1 LVLGAA
7 AVLAKPATGA
17 RPAKASAEDAT
28 APTADLLAPWS
39 GPLGGVPPF
48 DKVRVADFE
57 SALTRSMVLGRAEI
71 DAIAANPAPPTFE
84 NTLVALER
92 AGAALDRV
100 ITLFYVHVGTLSNPH
115 LREVEKQMA
124 PRLSAFAAETT
135 QNATLY
141 ARIDTVQRAR
151 PSPPLRPEQR
161 RLVEVVQRQFALRGA
176 ALAPAAKAQIKNLD
190 LRLSSLYT
198 QFRQN
203 QLADEEKYSLVLQT
217 EAELEGLPNDLR
229 EAAAAA
235 AAVAGMPGRWL
246 ISNTRSSME
255 PFLTASRR
263 RDLRENGWR
272 LWVGR
277 GDNGDANDNK
287 AVIVEILQLRGERA
301 RLLGY
306 PTHAHW
312 ITDDGMARTP
322 DAALALMLRVWQPAL
337 ARAREEIADM
347 QALAAR
353 AGDRDS
359 GGAPLR
365 IEPWDYRYYAEKVR
379 LQRYDFDGEAL
390 KPYLVLDRMREA
402 MFWAA
407 GQLYGLGFRRLQ
419 GLPLQHPDVTVY
431 LVQRRGR
438 PVGLWYF
445 DPFARAGKQSG
456 AWMNE
461 YRTQEHLRRRLPIV
475 SNNAN
480 FIPGGKGEPV
490 LISWDDAQ
498 TLFHE
503 FGHALHG
510 LLSDVTY
517 PSLAGTS
524 VKRDFVEFPSQ
535 LNERWLR
542 TPELLKRFAR
552 HHRTGQPIP
561 PELLAALDRS
571 RHFNQGFQTA
581 EYLASALYDMK
592 IHLAPTAPDPAR
604 FERETMAEIGC
615 PPEIT
620 MRHRPTHFGHIFG
633 GDGYSAGYYSYLWAD
648 VLTADAAEAYTQA
661 GGWYDKTVARRLHDQ
676 LLRVGNSLPPE
687 EAYRR
692 FRGRDPDPEALLRAR
707 GFAPTRL
714 NATSP
719 AAPCCA

>member
-1 LVLGAA
+1 MRRRSLVLGAA
-7 AVLAKPATGA
+7 AAVTNPVAGA
-17 RPAKASAEDAT
+17 RSAKASIAG
-28 APTADLLAPWS
+28 APRVRPDLLAPWA

-48 DKVRVADFE
+48 DKVQAADFE
-57 SALTRSMVLGRAEI
+57 PALNRAMTLGRAEI

-100 ITLFYVHVGTLSNPH
+100 STLFYVHVGTLSNPQ
-115 LREVEKQMA
+115 LREVENTME
-124 PRLSAFAAETT
+124 PRLSAYADETT

-141 ARIDTVQRAR
+141 ARIGAVMRAQ
-151 PSPPLRPEQR
+151 PTPPLRPEQR
-161 RLVEVVQRQFALRGA
+161 RLTEVVQRRFALRGA
-176 ALAPAAKAQIKNLD
+176 ALTPATKARIAELN
-190 LRLSSLYT
+190 RHLSIQYT
-198 QFRQN
+198 RFRQN
-203 QLADEEKYSLVLQT
+203 QLADEEKYLLLKT
-217 EAELEGLPNDLR
+217 EAELEGLPSDLR

-235 AAVAGMPGRWL
+235 ATAAGSPGQWL

-255 PFLTASRR
+255 PFLTTSSR
-263 RDLRENGWR
+263 RDLREQGWR

-287 AVIVEILQLRGERA
+287 SVIVEILEARGERA

-312 ITDDGMARTP
+312 IADDAMARTP
-322 DAALALMLRVWQPAL
+322 DTALALMLRIWQPAL

-353 AGDRDS
+353 SGDREA

-365 IEPWDYRYYAEKVR
+365 IQPWDYRYYAEKVR
-379 LQRYDFDGEAL
+379 LQRYDFDSEAL
-390 KPYLVLDRMREA
+390 KPYLALDAMREA

-407 GQLYGLGFRRLQ
+407 GQLYGLQFKRLH
-419 GLPLQHPDVTVY
+419 GLPVQHPDVTAY

-445 DPFARAGKQSG
+445 DPYARVGKNSG
-456 AWMNE
+456 AWMSE
-461 YRTQEHLRRRLPIV
+461 YRSQERLRRRLPIV

-480 FIPGGKGEPV
+480 FIPGAKGKPV
-490 LISWDDAQ
+490 LISWDDAV

-524 VKRDFVEFPSQ
+524 VKGDFAEFPSQ

-542 TPELLKRFAR
+542 TPEVLNRFAR
-552 HHRTGQPIP
+552 HHSTQQPIP
-561 PELLAALDRS
+561 PDLLAAVDRS
-571 RHFNQGFQTA
+571 RYFNQGFATA
-581 EYLASALYDMK
+581 EYLASAIYDMK
-592 IHLAPTAPDPAR
+592 IHLMPTAPDPAR
-604 FERETMAEIGC
+604 FEREAMAEIGC
-615 PPEIT
+615 PPEIV
-620 MRHRPTHFGHIFG
+620 MRHRPTQFGHIFG
-633 GDGYSAGYYSYLWAD
+633 GEGYSAGYYSYLWAD
-648 VLTADAAEAYTQA
+648 VLTADAAEAFTQG
-661 GGWYDKTVARRLHDQ
+661 GGWYDKGVARRLQDEI
-676 LLRVGNSLPPE
+676 LRVGNSVPPE
-687 EAYRR
+687 EAFRR
-692 FRGRDPDPEALLRAR
+692 FRGRDPDPDALLRAR
-707 GFAPTRL
+707 GFI
-714 NATSP
+714 
-719 AAPCCA
+719 AAK

>member
-1 LVLGAA
+1 
-7 AVLAKPATGA
+7 
-17 RPAKASAEDAT
+17 
-28 APTADLLAPWS
+28 LAPWA

-48 DKVRVADFE
+48 DKVRAADFE
-57 SALTRSMVLGRAEI
+57 PALNRAMELGRAEI
-71 DAIAANPAPPTFE
+71 DAVAGNPAPPTFE
-84 NTLVALER
+84 NTLVALEL

-100 ITLFYVHVGTLSNPH
+100 TTLFYVHVGTLSNPQ
-115 LREVEKQMA
+115 LREVESTME
-124 PRLSAFAAETT
+124 PRLSAYADETT

-141 ARIDTVQRAR
+141 ARIDTVLRAR
-151 PSPPLRPEQR
+151 SAPPLRADQR
-161 RLVEVVQRQFALRGA
+161 RLTEEVHRRFALRGA
-176 ALAPAAKAQIKNLD
+176 ALPPATKIQIKELN
-190 LRLSSLYT
+190 RQLSILYT
-198 QFRQN
+198 RFRQN
-203 QLADEEKYSLVLQT
+203 QLADEEKYNLLLKT
-217 EAELEGLPNDLR
+217 EAELEGLPSDLR
-229 EAAAAA
+229 ETAAEAATA
-235 AAVAGMPGRWL
+235 AGKPGQWL

-255 PFLTASRR
+255 PFLTTSRR
-263 RDLRENGWR
+263 RDLREQGWR

-287 AVIVEILQLRGERA
+287 AVIVEILQARGERA

-312 ITDDGMARTP
+312 ITDDAMARTP

-353 AGDRDS
+353 SGDREA

-390 KPYLVLDRMREA
+390 KPYLALDAMREA

-407 GQLYGLGFRRLQ
+407 GQLYGLQFKRLQ
-419 GLPLQHPDVTVY
+419 GLPVQHPDVTVY

-438 PVGLWYF
+438 AVGLWYF
-445 DPFARAGKQSG
+445 DPYARAGKNSG

-461 YRTQEHLRRRLPIV
+461 YRTQERLRLRLPIV

-480 FIPGGKGEPV
+480 FMPGGKGKPV
-490 LISWDDAQ
+490 LISWDDAE

-510 LLSDVTY
+510 LLSNVTY
-517 PSLAGTS
+517 PSLAGTG

-542 TPELLKRFAR
+542 TPEVLNRFAR
-552 HHRTGQPIP
+552 HHITRQPIP
-561 PELLAALDRS
+561 PDLLAAVDRS
-571 RHFNQGFQTA
+571 RYFNQGFQTA
-581 EYLASALYDMK
+581 EYLASAIYDMK
-592 IHLAPTAPDPAR
+592 IHLMPTAPDPAR

-615 PPEIT
+615 PPEIV

-648 VLTADAAEAYTQA
+648 VLTADAAEAFTQA
-661 GGWYDKTVARRLHDQ
+661 GGWYDKAVARRLQDEI
-676 LLRVGNSLPPE
+676 LSVGNSVPPE
-687 EAYRR
+687 EAFRR
-692 FRGRDPDPEALLRAR
+692 FRGREPDPDALLRAR
-707 GFAPTRL
+707 GFAG
-714 NATSP
+714 AK
-719 AAPCCA
+719 